1 MEKIS
6 SSAPIETVA
15 ETKGEESE
23 FLKEKPEFVKTIE
36 GFNINNITPE
46 NIDFMNGI
54 IQETFQKHFPVN
66 SEIINQIP
74 DHMKIVNNKDF
85 IHLREATNEDAD
97 ADLGFYSQKY
107 NQILINVEKHR
118 TPGALFS
125 TMFHESLH
133 FVSIQSGAGMTGDF
147 CYPDPGESDEVDE
160 MMEALDRGVLA
171 AVEGTTQLITQ
182 AYILEQMGFTPQEQ
196 MMSYEPECLIMSA
209 VWGPFSKDERLE
221 AYFNTPLELLRVRV
235 EDTFAEDYDPDKP
248 TGVFADCM
256 MNIGVA
262 TKNIEEALDSWRK
275 NDDSELVE
283 NILKNVRHAVG
294 LFVVREL
301 ENGIRELG
309 EGDDEYMRDY
319 LEPYIITE

>member
-1 MEKIS
+1 MEKINIT
-6 SSAPIETVA
+6 APVEAVA
-15 ETKGEESE
+15 EVKGENSES
-23 FLKEKPEFVKTIE
+23 LRDKPEFVKTIE
-36 GFNINNITPE
+36 NFDINNLTPE
-46 NIDFMNGI
+46 NIDFMNDV

-66 SEIINQIP
+66 SELINQIP
-74 DHMKIVNNKDF
+74 DRMKIVNNKDF
-85 IHLREATNEDAD
+85 ICLREAANEDAD

-107 NQILINVEKHR
+107 NQMLINIERHQ

-147 CYPDPGESDEVDE
+147 CYPDPGEGGKVDE
-160 MMEALDRGVLA
+160 MMRDLDRGVLT

-196 MMSYEPECLIMSA
+196 MMSYEPECLVMGA
-209 VWGPFSKDERLE
+209 VWGPFSRDERLE

-256 MNIGVA
+256 MNIGIA
-262 TKNIEEALDSWRK
+262 TRNIEEALDSWRK
-275 NDDSELVE
+275 NGDAKPVE
-283 NILKNVRHAVG
+283 DVLKNIRHAVG
-294 LFVVREL
+294 LFIFREL
-301 ENGIRELG
+301 ENGTRELG
-309 EGDDEYMRDY
+309 EEDEPPSS
-319 LEPYIITE
+319 L